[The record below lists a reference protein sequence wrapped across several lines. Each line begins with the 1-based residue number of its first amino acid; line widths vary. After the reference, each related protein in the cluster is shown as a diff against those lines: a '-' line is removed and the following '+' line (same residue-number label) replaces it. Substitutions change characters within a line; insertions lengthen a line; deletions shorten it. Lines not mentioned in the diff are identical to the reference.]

1 MFKWKVY
8 VYKNINW
15 KEEKIEREFDNPQD
29 FQSFAKNNEVS
40 WLESFSN
47 TPRSPILWLWD
58 WANLQN
64 YLDNLIDRRLWLT
77 YDWYD
82 EEQDNYDEWGL
93 IDLNKYELELEKIEY
108 QKQHKD
114 ETLKHLKATLQ
125 KLKDYKKKFKTEW
138 RDDMIESIDLDI
150 QKVEN
155 EISKFDK

>member
-1 MFKWKVY
+1 MFKGKVY

-15 KEEKIEREFDNPQD
+15 KEEKIEREFDNSQD
-29 FQSFAKNNEVS
+29 FQSFVQNNEVS

-47 TPRSPILWLWD
+47 TPRSPILWLWE

>member
-1 MFKWKVY
+1 MFKGKVY

-15 KEEKIEREFDNPQD
+15 KEEKIEREFDNSQD
-29 FQSFAKNNEVS
+29 FQSFVQNNEVS
-40 WLESFSN
+40 WLESFSD
-47 TPRSPILWLWD
+47 TSRSPILWLWD

-64 YLDNLIDRRLWLT
+64 YFDNLIDRRLWLI

-82 EEQDNYDEWGL
+82 EEQDNYAGWNL
-93 IDLNKYELELEKIEY
+93 IDLNKYESELKKIDY

-114 ETLKHLKATLQ
+114 ETLKHLKSTLQ

-150 QKVEN
+150 KKIEN

>member
-1 MFKWKVY
+1 MFKGKVY
-8 VYKNINW
+8 VYKNING

-40 WLESFSN
+40 GLESFSN
-47 TPRSPILWLWD
+47 TPRSPILGLGD

-64 YLDNLIDRRLWLT
+64 YLDNLIDRRLGLT
-77 YDWYD
+77 YDGYD
-82 EEQDNYDEWGL
+82 EEQDNYDEGGL

-114 ETLKHLKATLQ
+114 ETLKHLKSTLQ
-125 KLKDYKKKFKTEW
+125 KLKDYKKKFKTEG

-150 QKVEN
+150 QKVET